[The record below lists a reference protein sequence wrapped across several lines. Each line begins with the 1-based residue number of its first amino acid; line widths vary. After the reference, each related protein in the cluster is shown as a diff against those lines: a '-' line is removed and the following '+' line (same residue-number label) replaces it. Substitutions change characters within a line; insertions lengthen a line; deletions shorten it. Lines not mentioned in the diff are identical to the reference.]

1 MQRAGFWERGGSW
14 VIAQNT
20 LMMLVVVVSP
30 LSSAVGWA
38 PVWRWIGGLFMA
50 ISAVYGVAGVI
61 ALGKNRTVFPS
72 PKADAELVEKGIY
85 RFVRHPL
92 YGSVGFLVLGWS
104 LFWRSILGMVLAL
117 ALAFV
122 LREKA
127 RREEAWLCDKFPQY
141 AAYRKRVKSVI
152 PWLV

>member
-1 MQRAGFWERGGSW
+1 MERAGFWERGGAW

-30 LSSAVGWA
+30 LSSAGESAQVL
-38 PVWRWIGGLFMA
+38 RWIGGLFMV

-61 ALGKNRTVFPS
+61 ALGKNRTMFPC
-72 PKADAELVEKGIY
+72 PRAGAELVESGIY

-92 YGSVGFLVLGWS
+92 YGSVGFLAFGWS
-104 LFWRSILGMVLAL
+104 LFWRSIVGMAVAL
-117 ALAFV
+117 VLAFV

-127 RREEAWLCDKFPQY
+127 RREEALLCNELPHY

-152 PWLV
+152 PWLI

>member
-1 MQRAGFWERGGSW
+1 MQRAGFWERGGAW

-20 LMMLVVVVSP
+20 LMMLVLIVSP
-30 LSSAVGWA
+30 LNRAVEGSQ
-38 PVWRWIGGLFMA
+38 VWRWIGALFMV

-72 PKADAELVEKGIY
+72 PRHGAELVESGIY

-92 YGSVGFLVLGWS
+92 YGSVGFLVFGWG
-104 LFWRSILGMVLAL
+104 LFWRSIVGVVLAVV
-117 ALAFV
+117 LAFV

-127 RREEAWLCDKFPQY
+127 RREEAWLCDKFPKY

-152 PWLV
+152 PWLI